1 MKNKKINQEKLK
13 KIDIFDKLSNEW
25 WDLNGAFKALH
36 SYNFVRINYVRNMV
50 FSKFKN
56 SFENLNLLDVGCGG
70 GIICEPLSRLGFK
83 VTGIDGNKKAIEVAV
98 NHSKKNNLTINY
110 INSSIE
116 KQKFKEKFNII
127 TCMEVIEHVESLEKF
142 IISLKKNLKPGGII
156 IGSTIN
162 KSLSSYVFAKFF
174 AENVLKIVPQ
184 GTHQWRMFVKT
195 NYLKK
200 ELFSNG
206 FSNIN
211 FQGVIYNPLINK
223 WKLVNS
229 CKINYMFAAFLQ

>member
-36 SYNFVRINYVRNMV
+36 SYNFVRINYVKNMV
-50 FSKFKN
+50 SSKFKN

-229 CKINYMFAAFLQ
+229 CKINYMFAAFL

>member
-200 ELFSNG
+200 RIIFKRFFKYKFPGGNL
-206 FSNIN
+206 
-211 FQGVIYNPLINK
+211 
-223 WKLVNS
+223 
-229 CKINYMFAAFLQ
+229 

>member
-36 SYNFVRINYVRNMV
+36 SYNFVRINYVKNMV

-229 CKINYMFAAFLQ
+229 CKINYMFAAFL

>member
-36 SYNFVRINYVRNMV
+36 SYNFVRINYVKNMV

-110 INSSIE
+110 INSNIE

-229 CKINYMFAAFLQ
+229 CKINYMFAAFL

>member
-1 MKNKKINQEKLK
+1 
-13 KIDIFDKLSNEW
+13 
-25 WDLNGAFKALH
+25 
-36 SYNFVRINYVRNMV
+36 
-50 FSKFKN
+50 
-56 SFENLNLLDVGCGG
+56 
-70 GIICEPLSRLGFK
+70 
-83 VTGIDGNKKAIEVAV
+83 
-98 NHSKKNNLTINY
+98 
-110 INSSIE
+110 
-116 KQKFKEKFNII
+116 
-127 TCMEVIEHVESLEKF
+127 MEVIEHVESLEKF

-211 FQGVIYNPLINK
+211 FQGVIYNPFINK

-229 CKINYMFAAFLQ
+229 CKINYMFAAFL

>member
-1 MKNKKINQEKLK
+1 MKNKIINQEKLK

-36 SYNFVRINYVRNMV
+36 SYNFVRINYVKHMV
-50 FSKFKN
+50 YSKFKN

-110 INSSIE
+110 INSNIE

-229 CKINYMFAAFLQ
+229 CKINYMFAAFL

>member
-98 NHSKKNNLTINY
+98 NHSKKNNLKINY
-110 INSSIE
+110 IN
-116 KQKFKEKFNII
+116 
-127 TCMEVIEHVESLEKF
+127 
-142 IISLKKNLKPGGII
+142 
-156 IGSTIN
+156 
-162 KSLSSYVFAKFF
+162 
-174 AENVLKIVPQ
+174 
-184 GTHQWRMFVKT
+184 
-195 NYLKK
+195 
-200 ELFSNG
+200 
-206 FSNIN
+206 
-211 FQGVIYNPLINK
+211 
-223 WKLVNS
+223 
-229 CKINYMFAAFLQ
+229 

>member
-36 SYNFVRINYVRNMV
+36 SYNFVRINYVKNMV

-116 KQKFKEKFNII
+116 KQKFKEKFNKI

-162 KSLSSYVFAKFF
+162 KSLSSYIFAKFF

-229 CKINYMFAAFLQ
+229 CKINYMFAAFL

>member
-36 SYNFVRINYVRNMV
+36 SYNFVRINYVKNMV
-50 FSKFKN
+50 YSKFKN

-229 CKINYMFAAFLQ
+229 CKINYMFAAFL

>member
-1 MKNKKINQEKLK
+1 MKNKKINKEKLI

-36 SYNFVRINYVRNMV
+36 SYNFVRINYVKKMIYSR
-50 FSKFKN
+50 FKN
-56 SFENLNLLDVGCGG
+56 SYENLNLLDVGCGG
-70 GIICEPLSRLGFK
+70 GILCEPLSRLGFK
-83 VTGIDGNKKAIEVAV
+83 VTGIDSNKKAIEVAV
-98 NHSKKNNLTINY
+98 NHSKKSNLKINY
-110 INSSIE
+110 IKSGFG

-127 TCMEVIEHVESLEKF
+127 TCMEVIEHVENLENF

-211 FQGVIYNPLINK
+211 FQGVVYNPIINK
-223 WKLVNS
+223 WKLINS
-229 CKINYMFAAFLQ
+229 CKINYMFAAFL

>member
-229 CKINYMFAAFLQ
+229 CKINYMFAAFL

>member
-36 SYNFVRINYVRNMV
+36 SYNFVRINYVKNMV
-50 FSKFKN
+50 YSKFKN

-110 INSSIE
+110 INSNIE

-229 CKINYMFAAFLQ
+229 CKINYMFAAFL